1 MKLRNFF
8 ILAIIIAVA
17 ASCNPS
23 YKATDR
29 TRSSTDSTGATTDS
43 TAMDRNST
51 DTMSS
56 MDQST
61 PSTDTMSNNNSN
73 NNSDNNNNSN
83 SDNSNSNNN
92 STSTD
97 SMSNNQASSSAVTV
111 PENLRT
117 TFATQYPNAANAT
130 WSNYDTLSETPID
143 WEMAGWNPLQAD
155 DYVVRFDMDNENYYA
170 WYDNEGNWIGS
181 TSPLKDVKQ
190 LPPAVSTVVTSKY
203 ADYTVANVDREF
215 QKDRVAYE
223 IKLTKQSDNS
233 KVKLLVDADGNIIKE
248 KLK

>member
-8 ILAIIIAVA
+8 ILAIIGAVA

-29 TRSSTDSTGATTDS
+29 SGSSTDSTAATTDS
-43 TAMDRNST
+43 TAMDRSSA

-61 PSTDTMSNNNSN
+61 PSTDTMSNNN
-73 NNSDNNNNSN
+73 
-83 SDNSNSNNN
+83 
-92 STSTD
+92 TST
-97 SMSNNQASSSAVTV
+97 ATSSSVTV
-111 PENLRT
+111 PENIRT
-117 TFATQYPNAANAT
+117 TFTTQYPTAANAA
-130 WSNYDTLSETPID
+130 WSNYDTLSEVPID
-143 WEMAGWNPLQAD
+143 LEMAGWNALQAD
-155 DYVVRFDMDNENYYA
+155 DYLVRFDMDNENYYA

-181 TSPLKDVKQ
+181 TSPLTDIKQ
-190 LPPAVSTVVTSKY
+190 LPPAVSTAVTSKY
-203 ADYTVANVDREF
+203 ADYTLAKVDREF
-215 QKDRVAYE
+215 HKDRVAYE